1 MKGPWVGFMQRLLTT
16 TISVWLILVALRSHK
31 IASAAAIVDDENS
44 SVMEK
49 QLSDRVGEPRRVALT
64 APAPMPS

>member
-49 QLSDRVGEPRRVALT
+49 QLSD
-64 APAPMPS
+64 